1 MPLVS
6 PEIVV
11 LVAAGLPVTSL
22 GVCAA
27 APMYGVTVYFVIVLP
42 PSSGADQLTVAWPSP
57 AVAVGLAGVAGAP
70 SVRDMPTMLATEGT
84 PLSSTMKSM

>member
-1 MPLVS
+1 MVS

-27 APMYGVTVYFVIVLP
+27 EPMYGVTVYFVIVLP
-42 PSSGADQLTVAWPSP
+42 PSSGADQLTVACPSP
-57 AVAVGLAGVAGAP
+57 AEAVGLAGVAGAP